1 MKLTIIIYNNKRMI
15 GKYLVDTISETIETF
30 VRKDDYLLNTEFT
43 YERMVD
49 FLKGRQIDFGRKNR
63 KELLGYTYK
72 APDVWHEIAMTHGFD
87 TDDFY
92 WVSIPELNDEPF
104 VLENHHP
111 NLGRR

>member
-15 GKYLVDTISETIETF
+15 GKYLVDTVSETIETF

-63 KELLGYTYK
+63 NYRCG
-72 APDVWHEIAMTHGFD
+72 
-87 TDDFY
+87 
-92 WVSIPELNDEPF
+92 
-104 VLENHHP
+104 
-111 NLGRR
+111 